1 MEAPLRDSSLDYRTY
16 WLQGGQYYSRR
27 GLGASEACVLPEDK
41 LSSIPE
47 DDRQVILEETA
58 ANPAFCAAVAKCMAT
73 QPDWA
78 HRISASAKQ
87 ALANEIDPTKYP
99 ERKGT
104 WPALRAR
111 ARDLLNSAKDQ
122 AATAVSK
129 MTFDQKVAVVKKIA
143 AGTIIPKA
151 APGLSGL
158 GQWDIIGS
166 LIGTAANI
174 GAAVYSANVTA
185 SAQRDIAQMQTDQ
198 AIQSAQAQMAV
209 ANAQAAIAQANAQM
223 SSSPISSVAASI
235 TSGVSALTTGTVA
248 GLPAWVPLAAG
259 GVLIAYFLG
268 KG

>member
-1 MEAPLRDSSLDYRTY
+1 MEAQLRDSSLDYRTY
-16 WLQGGQYYSRR
+16 WLQDGQYYSRR

-41 LSSIPE
+41 LNSIPE
-47 DDRQVILEETA
+47 DDRQVILEETNA
-58 ANPAFCAAVAKCMAT
+58 DPAFCAAVAKCMAT

-87 ALANEIDPTKYP
+87 AIANEIDPTKYP

-104 WPALRAR
+104 WPRLRAR
-111 ARDLLNSAKDQ
+111 TQDLLKSAKDQ
-122 AATAVSK
+122 ASSDVSK
-129 MTFDQKVAVVKKIA
+129 LTFDQKVAVVKKIA
-143 AGTIIPKA
+143 AGAVLPKS
-151 APGLSGL
+151 APGLGSL

-209 ANAQAAIAQANAQM
+209 ANAQAAIAAANAQM
-223 SSSPISSVAASI
+223 SSNPLSSAAAAI
-235 TSGVSALTTGTVA
+235 TSGVSAVTTGTVA
-248 GLPAWVPLAAG
+248 GIPAWIPLAAG
-259 GVLIAYFLG
+259 AMTLAYFAG